1 MFTKFFVLLLR
12 LDFDFMMYSTK
23 DRLIVH
29 AATLFVNNGCKAVTM
44 DDIANSM
51 GISKRTIYENFRDKE
66 ALLEACLLYFFEHY
80 EFNIDQI
87 LQSSDN
93 IIVAIFKLL
102 EKTSKFFFQV
112 KFNFLN
118 EVQKYYPEAYN
129 NTIKVYKRQY
139 LDNTDKLLQKGK
151 LDGIV
156 REEINPTIIA
166 VLINEISVLILQKE
180 IFIDY
185 GFDKKD
191 AMHTCMS
198 CITRGMLTEKG
209 IQILDKH
216 IDEFRRTETLFGR
229 YY

>member
-1 MFTKFFVLLLR
+1 MDTAKN
-12 LDFDFMMYSTK
+12 
-23 DRLIVH
+23 RLIVC
-29 AATLFVNNGCKAVTM
+29 AATLFAENGCKAITM

-129 NTIKVYKRQY
+129 HTIKVYKRQY

-151 LDGIV
+151 KDGIV
-156 REEINPTIIA
+156 REDVNSTIIA
-166 VLINEISVLILQKE
+166 VLINEISVLVLQKE
-180 IFIDY
+180 IFTDF

-191 AMHTCMS
+191 AMHDCMS

-216 IDEFRRTETLFGR
+216 IEEFHRTETLFGR